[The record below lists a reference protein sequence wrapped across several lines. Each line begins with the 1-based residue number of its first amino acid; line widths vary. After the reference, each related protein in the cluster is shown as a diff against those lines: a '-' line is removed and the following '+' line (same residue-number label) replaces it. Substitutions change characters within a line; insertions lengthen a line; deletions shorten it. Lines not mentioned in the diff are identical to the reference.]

1 MKKSKIVYVSLVPWG
16 TFPGS
21 KDRLSKE
28 KNNFITGK
36 YWDHNY
42 AVYGLI
48 KSYITRKKLY
58 YPKKKKI
65 RKPISPR
72 NYMSILFIKLWT
84 THVHQVTSSTAKI
97 SQASCRPV
105 VVPSSKC
112 ITCNNSCVSSAKRMC
127 KGQRSTAM
135 PWESTVLLSMN
146 CFNEYNCSSL
156 YVVCFVWLILIF
168 EEMFSGCSSFLK
180 IRWYTNSIINLNRV

>member
-1 MKKSKIVYVSLVPWG
+1 MKKSKIEQWLVYVSLMPWG

-58 YPKKKKI
+58 YPKKNKK
-65 RKPISPR
+65 
-72 NYMSILFIKLWT
+72 
-84 THVHQVTSSTAKI
+84 
-97 SQASCRPV
+97 
-105 VVPSSKC
+105 
-112 ITCNNSCVSSAKRMC
+112 
-127 KGQRSTAM
+127 
-135 PWESTVLLSMN
+135 
-146 CFNEYNCSSL
+146 
-156 YVVCFVWLILIF
+156 
-168 EEMFSGCSSFLK
+168 
-180 IRWYTNSIINLNRV
+180 

>member
-1 MKKSKIVYVSLVPWG
+1 MKKSKIEQWLVYVSLMPWG

-58 YPKKKKI
+58 YPPQKKNKKAYLT
-65 RKPISPR
+65 K
-72 NYMSILFIKLWT
+72 
-84 THVHQVTSSTAKI
+84 
-97 SQASCRPV
+97 
-105 VVPSSKC
+105 
-112 ITCNNSCVSSAKRMC
+112 
-127 KGQRSTAM
+127 
-135 PWESTVLLSMN
+135 E
-146 CFNEYNCSSL
+146 L
-156 YVVCFVWLILIF
+156 YVNFVYQA
-168 EEMFSGCSSFLK
+168 MNYSRSS
-180 IRWYTNSIINLNRV
+180 S

>member
-1 MKKSKIVYVSLVPWG
+1 MKKSKIEQWLVYVSLMPWG

-48 KSYITRKKLY
+48 WKSYIT
-58 YPKKKKI
+58 KKKKKKK

-112 ITCNNSCVSSAKRMC
+112 TTCNNSCVSSAKRMC

-135 PWESTVLLSMN
+135 PWESIVDELFLMSITVLLCMW
-146 CFNEYNCSSL
+146 
-156 YVVCFVWLILIF
+156 FVLFDWF
-168 EEMFSGCSSFLK
+168 
-180 IRWYTNSIINLNRV
+180 

>member
-1 MKKSKIVYVSLVPWG
+1 MKKSKIEQWLVYVSLMPWG

-48 KSYITRKKLY
+48 KSYITKKKLY
-58 YPKKKKI
+58 YPQKKI
-65 RKPISPR
+65 NKKAYICQFCLSS
-72 NYMSILFIKLWT
+72 YELLTCIKLRPVQPKYHKL
-84 THVHQVTSSTAKI
+84 HVALSQCHQVNVSHVITH
-97 SQASCRPV
+97 ASLLP
-105 VVPSSKC
+105 
-112 ITCNNSCVSSAKRMC
+112 NECVRV
-127 KGQRSTAM
+127 KGQRLC
-135 PWESTVLLSMN
+135 PGNLL
-146 CFNEYNCSSL
+146 CYCRWIVFNEYNCSSL

>member
-1 MKKSKIVYVSLVPWG
+1 MKKSKIEQWLVYVSLMPWG

-48 KSYITRKKLY
+48 WKSYIT
-58 YPKKKKI
+58 KKKKKK
-65 RKPISPR
+65 KP
-72 NYMSILFIKLWT
+72 
-84 THVHQVTSSTAKI
+84 
-97 SQASCRPV
+97 
-105 VVPSSKC
+105 
-112 ITCNNSCVSSAKRMC
+112 SAKRMC

-135 PWESTVLLSMN
+135 PWESTALLSMN
-146 CFNEYNCSSL
+146 CF
-156 YVVCFVWLILIF
+156 
-168 EEMFSGCSSFLK
+168 
-180 IRWYTNSIINLNRV
+180 